1 MVGGDGGGWWWWLQ
15 LMMFV
20 DALTTIKYYYFQIE
34 PSWCILLIYLLLA
47 TSPYSAVVYALA
59 IMIR

>member
-1 MVGGDGGGWWWWLQ
+1 MR

-34 PSWCILLIYLLLA
+34 PSWCIILIYLLLP

-59 IMIR
+59 TVIR